1 MSGSGFSYGPERIG
15 QGRDSAL
22 EYIRQHPAMATDL
35 ETKIR
40 EALRGDDFVG
50 LPATTESEDAT
61 EE

>member
-1 MSGSGFSYGPERIG
+1 
-15 QGRDSAL
+15 
-22 EYIRQHPAMATDL
+22 MATDL

-50 LPATTESEDAT
+50 LPTTAESEDAT